1 MSNSDIRVV
10 PGPANY
16 FSHNGSLAHL
26 HDFTATSSLPAP
38 SGSTASAPSPVRS
51 PSCRRRFTPSAPKVL
66 FSGHC
71 SESDVAQLVAEA
83 GDDRAVVIG
92 VGGGALLDTAKAVAR
107 RLGLPVVAI
116 PTIAA
121 TCAAWTPLSV
131 WYNDAGRAAF

>member
-1 MSNSDIRVV
+1 M
-10 PGPANY
+10 
-16 FSHNGSLAHL
+16 
-26 HDFTATSSLPAP
+26 
-38 SGSTASAPSPVRS
+38 
-51 PSCRRRFTPSAPKVL
+51 PSAPKVL

-131 WYNDAGRAAF
+131 WYNDAGQALHFEIFDDANFGAGGTANHPQRAGGISAGGNRRYAGEMV

>member
-26 HDFTATSSLPAP
+26 HDFYSDEQLARAIWIYGERAIAGAQPFLPEAFHAV
-38 SGSTASAPSPVRS
+38 GAK
-51 PSCRRRFTPSAPKVL
+51 KVL

-71 SESDVAQLVAEA
+71 SESDVAQLVAKA

-92 VGGGALLDTAKAVAR
+92 VGGGALLDT
-107 RLGLPVVAI
+107 
-116 PTIAA
+116 
-121 TCAAWTPLSV
+121 
-131 WYNDAGRAAF
+131 